1 MGIDTEQKGR
11 IMAGST
17 ARGIKSKSQTDKSQ
31 MEDRGW
37 GVRFSRQPVRNRISL
52 GIFEGQ
58 PVRQPVSNPSG
69 NPSGSAKEVFS
80 FQYLSGKPEERQ
92 AYREKTS

>member
-17 ARGIKSKSQTDKSQ
+17 ARGTKSKSQTDKSQ
-31 MEDRGW
+31 MEERG
-37 GVRFSRQPVRNRISL
+37 GGYDLPV
-52 GIFEGQ
+52 
-58 PVRQPVSNPSG
+58 NPSG
-69 NPSGSAKEVFS
+69 TAFYRAFLRGNPSGAVSNPSGSAKEVFS